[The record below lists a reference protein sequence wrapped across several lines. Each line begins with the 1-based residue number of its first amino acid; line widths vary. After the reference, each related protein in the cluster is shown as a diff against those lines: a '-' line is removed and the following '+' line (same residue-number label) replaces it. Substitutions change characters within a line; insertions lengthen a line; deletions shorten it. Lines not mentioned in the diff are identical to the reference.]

1 MLYVMRYQRSVE
13 TADDSFDME
22 HFAVALQGP
31 AGIDFAPLR
40 RRYHDEVLHGHRMIS
55 VDGVRAFARWLC
67 RQGIG
72 LTEPEQATIDVGW

>member
-1 MLYVMRYQRSVE
+1 MLYVMRYQQSVE
-13 TADDSFDME
+13 TVDDYTE

-31 AGIDFAPLR
+31 AGIDFVPLR

-67 RQGIG
+67 TQGLG